1 MRRWYRELS
10 PPRRLVVEALIV
22 AVALGLPTCFLLY
35 AKIQRVATLKP
46 QGADLSRKVE
56 VGLRR
61 VSDFTDPLEGEREVW
76 AASRRQLL
84 AKLPPDEDLPKL
96 VESLTLLAGQ
106 SRVGNLLISTAPR
119 VPLTKE
125 AIGETPLAKAQ
136 ADLGIDL
143 GYYPIQISFQSGYRE
158 LALFLEGVQKLPPL
172 VTVASLDVRRGVPR
186 VGVQMVLRA
195 YHSGSIQDGPR

>member
-1 MRRWYRELS
+1 MHRWYRELS
-10 PPRRLVVEALIV
+10 PPRRLAVQALILGL
-22 AVALGLPTCFLLY
+22 ALGLPTFLLLH
-35 AKIQRVATLKP
+35 AKVQRVATLKP

-56 VGLRR
+56 EGLRR
-61 VSDFTDPLEGEREVW
+61 VSDFTDLRKGERDAWV
-76 AASRRQLL
+76 ASRRQLL

-106 SRVGNLLISTAPR
+106 SRVENLLISTSPR

-136 ADLGIDL
+136 ADLGVDL

-158 LALFLEGVQKLPPL
+158 LARFLEGVQKLPPL

-195 YHSGSIQDGPR
+195 YHSGSVQDGPR